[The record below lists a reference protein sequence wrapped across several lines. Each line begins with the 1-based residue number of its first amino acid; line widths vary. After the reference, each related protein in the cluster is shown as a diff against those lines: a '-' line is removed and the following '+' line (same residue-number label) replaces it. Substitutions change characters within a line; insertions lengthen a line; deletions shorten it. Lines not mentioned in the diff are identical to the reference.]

1 MVIIIA
7 ISCVFVIIGKEVA
20 LYCAAK
26 LGGIIK
32 STKSYAKG
40 DISQA
45 LKDAFMKCDEI
56 IMKPEIVQEMKEM
69 MNAEV
74 ADERYVHELCLTLW
88 GYSLAMW
95 LLVFRFPAYM

>member
-56 IMKPEIVQEMKEM
+56 IMKPEM